1 MQEWARDDRRLARR
15 WRPPVFFLVVALTGV
30 PLSASLPGTPLFE
43 GQASSATRPATRT
56 ELLFNN
62 VVITLKDGKQLY
74 GLFVAAESDD
84 LVIKAGKET
93 KRIPRIEILQISLE
107 APSSRG
113 SLMVYG
119 AVLGIY
125 AGDLLSYLLS
135 YRQRD
140 SYGDN
145 IPFAYIH
152 MDSAWAI
159 IFSSALYG
167 ASGMGLGYLAS
178 LFGSHEAVFNFSGA
192 EDRATREW
200 ERLRR
205 YASGA
210 SSGEYRFHIAVQGGN
225 VFFGPR
231 NTYEQILRER
241 GQENYYYDENP
252 PSFNLMRQL
261 RVTVS
266 ASKWLDLGAAI
277 FLISEPSIRDWSYS
291 YPDVNTSIY
300 RSINETFSS
309 TGYFAVAAA
318 RLPKGLPN
326 FLSLTAGVGLGVE
339 RIDFRLNTSSE
350 TEKLIL
356 QGYYYSWQTVSSTQN
371 DSSVHKTAFAAAAF
385 GEVSFFL
392 GSGLSLGLAAD
403 YVFGPSQTFPSQPDV
418 SIPAR
423 RIRFSN
429 GSAGFSLG
437 YHF

>member
-1 MQEWARDDRRLARR
+1 MQEWARDDRRLAGR
-15 WRPPVFFLVVALTGV
+15 WRPPVFFLVVALTGS
-30 PLSASLPGTPLFE
+30 PLSAFLRGTPLFE
-43 GQASSATRPATRT
+43 GQASSATRTATRT

-62 VVITLKDGKQLY
+62 VVITLKDGQRLY

-84 LVIKAGKET
+84 FVIKTGKET
-93 KRIPRIEILQISLE
+93 KRIPRTEILQLSIE
-107 APSSRG
+107 AASPHS
-113 SLMVYG
+113 SLMTKG

-125 AGDLLSYLLS
+125 LGNLL
-135 YRQRD
+135 YRGGHINR
-140 SYGDN
+140 GVT
-145 IPFAYIH
+145 PFAY
-152 MDSAWAI
+152 MENEGVWTLLLSNTEYAA
-159 IFSSALYG
+159 A
-167 ASGMGLGYLAS
+167 GMGLGYLAS
-178 LFGSHEAVFNFSGA
+178 FLGGREAVFKFQGS
-192 EDRATREW
+192 EDRSILEW

-210 SSGEYRFHIAVQGGN
+210 SSANYRFHIAVQGGN

-231 NTYEQILRER
+231 RTYEQILRES
-241 GQENYYYDENP
+241 GQQNYYYDENP
-252 PSFNLMRQL
+252 SSFNMLRQL

-277 FLISEPSIRDWSYS
+277 FLLSEPSIRDSSYS
-291 YPDVNTSIY
+291 DPDVDTSIY

-309 TGYFAVAAA
+309 TGYFAVAAV
-318 RLPKGLPN
+318 RLPKGLLD

-339 RIDFRLNTSSE
+339 KIDFHLNTSSE
-350 TEKLIL
+350 TEKRIW

-418 SIPAR
+418 SIPAH

-429 GSAGFSLG
+429 GAVGFSLS